1 MIQMASAAGLLPP
14 GAIPYPPTSSAAAG
28 IPMPSGGPQQPP
40 LPPQAAFAA
49 YQGMDSKEGIKEAVD
64 GLEQKPDITGQS
76 TSKMMSGKT
85 RIVVPDELISLVNFL
100 THLFLLFSLSGRTDG
115 HSGCSTISSWSGRP
129 FSSLTTEEFSIK
141 NYQKK

>member
-1 MIQMASAAGLLPP
+1 
-14 GAIPYPPTSSAAAG
+14 
-28 IPMPSGGPQQPP
+28 MPSGGPQQPP

-100 THLFLLFSLSGRTDG
+100 FVFFCIIFSLSGRTDG

-129 FSSLTTEEFSIK
+129 FSSLNTEEFSIQ
-141 NYQKK
+141 NYQKKVSFSEGLEWHRK